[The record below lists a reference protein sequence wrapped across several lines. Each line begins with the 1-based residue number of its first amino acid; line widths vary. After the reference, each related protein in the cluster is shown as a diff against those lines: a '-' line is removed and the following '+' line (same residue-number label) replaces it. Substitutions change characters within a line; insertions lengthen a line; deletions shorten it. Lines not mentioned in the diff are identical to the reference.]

1 MCCGSGSCSS
11 GIGTVYVYITD
22 PNQNEK
28 LDPDTNQNG
37 LDWQHCC
44 EEEQIEIDGRA
55 AWVRAVESGEQLLK
69 FFKASIPVF
78 YSKLYALYPV
88 GAYDIQE
95 KLRKFPRA
103 MEQTD
108 RHLTVEQTLYS

>member
-1 MCCGSGSCSS
+1 MCCGSGSYSS
-11 GIGTVYVYITD
+11 GIGTVYVYFTD

-55 AWVRAVESGEQLLK
+55 AWVRAVESGKQ
-69 FFKASIPVF
+69 FFEIFLS
-78 YSKLYALYPV
+78 LYPCFLFQILCPV
-88 GAYDIQE
+88 PCR
-95 KLRKFPRA
+95 L
-103 MEQTD
+103 
-108 RHLTVEQTLYS
+108 L